1 VPPLSKSCHIG
12 LRPVVP
18 LDIMILAVSA
28 GIAAGSTWLC
38 AAFAR
43 SLLLRHRILDNPG
56 TRSSHCGSV
65 PRGGGIAL
73 VSVILIGWAAL
84 SALGLDHMRQISV
97 ITSMALL
104 IAIVSWF
111 DDISN
116 LSVISRLSAQTVV
129 VTISMLLIPTD
140 FMLLGFLAHPLGM
153 IVVGIGWIWFMNVFN
168 FMDGIDGITG
178 VETISICAGIALT
191 LGFLGSESYISSLAI
206 IVAAST
212 LGFLSWN
219 WHPAKLFLG
228 DVGSIP
234 LGFLLGWLLF
244 SLARE
249 GEWAAA
255 LILPS
260 YYLVDAS
267 LTLIDRAIRLE
278 PVWKAH
284 RQHFYQRAVAGQ
296 LSHSQATRAII
307 ITNIWLIACALVSTI
322 IILPGLIG
330 AFFGIVAL
338 LCYFRLVSQSVGP

>member
-1 VPPLSKSCHIG
+1 M
-12 LRPVVP
+12 P
-18 LDIMILAVSA
+18 LDVMTLAVSV

-38 AAFAR
+38 TAFAR
-43 SLLLRHRILDNPG
+43 SLLLRHRILDKPG
-56 TRSSHCGSV
+56 TRSSHSGSV

-73 VSVILIGWAAL
+73 VTIILIGWIVL
-84 SALGLDHMRQISV
+84 SELGLGHMRKISV
-97 ITSMALL
+97 ITAMAAL

-111 DDISN
+111 DDVGN
-116 LSVISRLSAQTVV
+116 LSVRSRLSAQTIV
-129 VTISMLLIPTD
+129 VTISMLLVPTD
-140 FMLLGFLAHPLGM
+140 FMLFGFLTHPLGM
-153 IVVGIGWIWFMNVFN
+153 IVVGIAWIWFINVFN

-191 LGFLGSESYISSLAI
+191 IDFLGSGSYISSLAI

-212 LGFLSWN
+212 LGFLGWN

-234 LGFLLGWLLF
+234 LGFLLGWLLI
-244 SLARE
+244 SLAQE

-255 LILPS
+255 VILPS

-267 LTLIDRAIRLE
+267 LTLIGRAVRLE

-296 LSHSQATRAII
+296 LSHSQATRAIVV
-307 ITNIWLIACALVSTI
+307 TNIWLIACALVSTI
-322 IILPGLIG
+322 IILPGLVG

-338 LCYFRLVSQSVGP
+338 LCYFRLVSQPVGS